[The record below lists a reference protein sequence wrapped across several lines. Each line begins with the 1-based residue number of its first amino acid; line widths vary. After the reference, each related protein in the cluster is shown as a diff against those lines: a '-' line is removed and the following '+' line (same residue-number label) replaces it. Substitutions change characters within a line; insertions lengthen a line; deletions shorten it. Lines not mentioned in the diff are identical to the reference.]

1 MHDLEERGKVC
12 ACGAALSRIGQE
24 TSEQLDVIPAKVQVI
39 RHLRYKYA
47 CKIRFYVWDSFINP
61 LERVMGEFWRRIRLV
76 GNFINGKSVSM
87 LMDP

>member
-1 MHDLEERGKVC
+1 MPRVEGVHDLEERGKVC

-61 LERVMGEFWRRIRLV
+61 LERGDGGVLAAHPV
-76 GNFINGKSVSM
+76 GGKFY
-87 LMDP
+87 